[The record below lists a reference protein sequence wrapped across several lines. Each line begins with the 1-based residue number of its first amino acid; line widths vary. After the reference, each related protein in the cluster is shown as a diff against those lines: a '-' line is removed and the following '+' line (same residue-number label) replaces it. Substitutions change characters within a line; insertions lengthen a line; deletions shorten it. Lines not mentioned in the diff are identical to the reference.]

1 MREALNENP
10 MVQAVVVAVL
20 LLAAAVLLLT
30 QLKGSDPASAPEASS
45 SAAVTTADGTTG
57 QISASTSGNTTSVSA
72 TVTTP
77 PGGTT
82 GSVSA
87 PAAVPTG
94 PFAPGPG
101 VPRSL
106 VADHDAG
113 KTVVLYI
120 YDKKGLEDGPVR
132 HAVEGLRGDS
142 KVSVYMTSAQGITRY
157 AGITQGVGV
166 NQVPALVV
174 VSPHNVGGTPRATVS
189 YGFRGNGS
197 VEQAVRDA
205 VYKGRTL
212 GYDPG

>member
-1 MREALNENP
+1 MREKLNENP
-10 MVQAVVVAVL
+10 MVQAVFVGIL

-30 QLKGSDPASAPEASS
+30 QLKGSSSDGASASTQSAS
-45 SAAVTTADGTTG
+45 VTTADGTTG
-57 QISASTSGNTTSVSA
+57 DISASTSGDTTSVNATITAPSA
-72 TVTTP
+72 
-77 PGGTT
+77 GT
-82 GSVSA
+82 
-87 PAAVPTG
+87 AAAASVPTVAPVG
-94 PFAPGPG
+94 PFAAGPG

-106 VADHDAG
+106 VADHNAG

-120 YDKKGLEDGPVR
+120 YDKKGLEDAPVR
-132 HAVEGLRGDS
+132 HAVEGLRGDP
-142 KVSVYMTSAQGITRY
+142 KVSVYMTNAEGITRY

-174 VSPHNVGGTPRATVS
+174 VSPRDVGGTPKATVS

>member
-10 MVQAVVVAVL
+10 VVQAVLVGIL

-30 QLKGSDPASAPEASS
+30 QLGGSS
-45 SAAVTTADGTTG
+45 SSSSDSASTQTASVTTADGTTG
-57 QISASTSGNTTSVSA
+57 DISASTSGNTTSINA

-77 PGGTT
+77 PAGTA
-82 GSVSA
+82 SA
-87 PAAVPTG
+87 TSSPTVPVG
-94 PFAPGPG
+94 PFAAGPG

-106 VADHDAG
+106 VEDHKAG

-120 YDKKGLEDGPVR
+120 FDKKGLEDAPVR
-132 HAVEGLRGDS
+132 HAVEGLRGDP

-174 VSPHNVGGTPRATVS
+174 VSPHDVGGTPKATVS

-197 VEQAVRDA
+197 VDQAVRDA